1 MIESASI
8 TPRHKD
14 VHPTLPTPQL
24 AAPHFNPT
32 RAAALLGL
40 PPLASDG
47 EAILRAVHTAA
58 LDDWEAT
65 TGIPFEDRVES
76 LVRKVEAAYDP
87 NAAAVA
93 LHLNRGFVPT
103 EFGQLRGTG
112 MELSTALLRNLSL
125 FTIGS
130 LLAANQGP
138 DRPHKLVLST
148 PDGVHTQ
155 NLALPDLDPTTPPIT
170 ITTFASAL
178 PEGRGSIETET
189 SSLAWQL
196 SGGVLALSS
205 PEALVRL
212 NISQAWVSISIG
224 VALALACN

>member
-1 MIESASI
+1 M
-8 TPRHKD
+8 
-14 VHPTLPTPQL
+14 PTPQL
-24 AAPHFNPT
+24 TAPPFNPA

-40 PPLASDG
+40 PPLATDG
-47 EAILRAVHTAA
+47 EAILRTVHTVA

-65 TGIPFEDRVES
+65 TGTPFEDRVRS
-76 LVRKVEAAYDP
+76 LGCKVEAAYDP
-87 NAAAVA
+87 VAAAAA
-93 LHLNRGFVPT
+93 LHLNRGFIPT

-112 MELSTALLRNLSL
+112 MELSAALLRNLSL
-125 FTIGS
+125 FTVGS

-155 NLALPDLDPTTPPIT
+155 NLALPDLEPTTPPLT

-178 PEGRGSIETET
+178 PEGRGSIETEA
-189 SSLAWQL
+189 SGVAWQL

-205 PEALVRL
+205 PEALVQL
-212 NISQAWVSISIG
+212 NISQAWVSVSIG
-224 VALALACN
+224 VALALVCN